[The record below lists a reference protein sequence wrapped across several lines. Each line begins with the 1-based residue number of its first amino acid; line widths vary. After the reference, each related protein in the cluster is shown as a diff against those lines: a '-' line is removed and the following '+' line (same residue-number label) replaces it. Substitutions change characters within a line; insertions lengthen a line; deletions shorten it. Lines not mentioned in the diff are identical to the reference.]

1 MTTREQEHL
10 TKNAVMFGPVQ
21 WLDLPP
27 LIDACIRLN
36 WYSGRPDR
44 FVVGGNVVDWED

>member
-21 WLDLPP
+21 LLDLPP

-44 FVVGGNVVDWED
+44 FVVGRNVVDWED